1 MKEIEGDLIEL
12 ANQGNFDIIAHG
24 CNCFNTM
31 RSGIAKTI
39 VKTWSIVSTID
50 NLTEK
55 GDYSKLGNISVCPVK
70 IDNGH
75 YIKVLNCYTQYNYG
89 TDKVNVNYDAIA
101 MCMDKI
107 NHYYKGKRIGLPLI
121 GCGLAGGKWDIVK
134 KIIEERLIDLDVTIV
149 KFK

>member
-1 MKEIEGDLIEL
+1 MKEIKGDLIEL
-12 ANQGNFDIIAHG
+12 AKQGHFDIIAHG

-31 RSGIAKTI
+31 RSGIAKSI
-39 VKTWSIVSTID
+39 INTWNGVDIID
-50 NLTEK
+50 KQTKK
-55 GDYSKLGNISVCPVK
+55 GDYNKLGNISVCPVQ
-70 IDNGH
+70 IDNGEF
-75 YIKVLNCYTQYNYG
+75 IKVLNCYTQYNYG

-107 NHYYKGKRIGLPLI
+107 NHHYKGKRIGLPLI

-134 KIIEERLIDLDVTIV
+134 KIIGDRLIDLDVTIV